1 FPAEALDAGLQRSN
15 AESKRRAEFA
25 ALFDKGAAGVKDGK
39 LDMDTIRWFLGDV
52 AARLDAGV
60 VYNYDSPI
68 WDTIGKALSFDME
81 YFFSYVDRPEGREPD
96 LERDL
101 CGETGWLGEEKDQQ
115 EIHAALKRVLISA
128 GALAQRIGSSH
139 MTVGGSCSSSGSSA
153 RERERITLNRRR
165 SSFLSATNAPN
176 STSCSGR
183 TMRFSGGIRQRT
195 QPPILPKRALK
206 NAVCEGVCA
215 RNWVKC

>member
-1 FPAEALDAGLQRSN
+1 MKRKFPAEALDAELQRSN

-25 ALFDKGAAGVKDGK
+25 ALFEKGAAGVKDGK

-52 AARLDAGV
+52 TDRLDAGV

-68 WDTIGKALSFDME
+68 WDTIGKVLSFDME

-115 EIHAALKRVLISA
+115 EIHAALKRFLISA
-128 GALAQRIGSSH
+128 GALAQRIGSS
-139 MTVGGSCSSSGSSA
+139 TYDGWRQLLV
-153 RERERITLNRRR
+153 EREFCKRKGTNYFESEKKFIPFRDKCAELNKLLWADNEIFRRNSITH
-165 SSFLSATNAPN
+165 TAPHTTKK
-176 STSCSGR
+176 SP
-183 TMRFSGGIRQRT
+183 Q
-195 QPPILPKRALK
+195 KR
-206 NAVCEGVCA
+206 GV
-215 RNWVKC
+215 